1 MNDVCLFD
9 NQLLV
14 KRTIVS
20 CPHPI
25 FSPTL
30 IRCPCAILI
39 QVITAGIIGCA
50 AFFRQSIWHTVRFA
64 FHSKVTDKK

>member
-1 MNDVCLFD
+1 MPTPD
-9 NQLLV
+9 LLSY
-14 KRTIVS
+14 IDPMS
-20 CPHPI
+20 G
-25 FSPTL
+25 
-30 IRCPCAILI
+30 AILI